1 MSEKDKELWQKIEEK
16 ACRSLKKTSEDEANK
31 IKMTKN
37 KNKVIDFDRVKDC
50 YMINI
55 KKNFKIDNDPRSID
69 AIFDTEDGRMVFVE
83 FKNGK
88 LSPKNVLE
96 KLYDSVLINND
107 LLEISIG
114 KLRQDGVF
122 ILVYNPGSLEKI
134 EDILASKAR
143 KPLKRMQIGKFKGY
157 IFKEVYS
164 LTKDQFE
171 DWIEKNGVYFP
182 NLYKNNFVK

>member
-1 MSEKDKELWQKIEEK
+1 MSEKDKELWQKIEKK
-16 ACRSLKKTSEDEANK
+16 ACRSLKKTSEDETNK

-37 KNKVIDFDRVKDC
+37 KNKVIDFDRVKDS
-50 YMINI
+50 YMINL
-55 KKNFKIDNDPRSID
+55 KKNFEINNVPRSID
-69 AIFDTEDGRMVFVE
+69 AIFDTKDGRLVFVE

-88 LSPKNVLE
+88 ISPKNVLE

-134 EDILASKAR
+134 EDILSSKAK
-143 KPLKRMQIGKFKGY
+143 KPLKRMQIGRFKGY

-182 NLYKNNFVK
+182 NLYKSNFVK